1 MSWSLIKYSET
12 LKCYVWRKKSSLKS
26 RISVKY
32 WSCSQILKIKSDGRR
47 GRVTVAKDL
56 YKKTQIILFI
66 FLSKYLKAFHI
77 KMWFQGGPKKNNQ
90 MSQNVFEIAYLSI
103 LGNGLAHM
111 LILRSRLWFGVYIS
125 CTTRKLWN
133 FQAAKLWK
141 SWVKQWAI
149 KDIVGEKKQTLNPHR
164 FAPLG

>member
-1 MSWSLIKYSET
+1 MLIKKLVDELSE
-12 LKCYVWRKKSSLKS
+12 LIFNKILRNFEVLCMEKKELSEIKNF
-26 RISVKY
+26 
-32 WSCSQILKIKSDGRR
+32 SCSQILKIKSDGRR

-111 LILRSRLWFGVYIS
+111 LILRSRL
-125 CTTRKLWN
+125 
-133 FQAAKLWK
+133 
-141 SWVKQWAI
+141 
-149 KDIVGEKKQTLNPHR
+149 
-164 FAPLG
+164 